1 MPLVSGALP
10 AAALALGVALFL
22 KDDPWAYVFT
32 AVGVTVLRG
41 GATLVTSGV
50 TPWIASGAVCLAVG
64 LLVLL
69 APGWRTDASA
79 IPPTPARAG

>member
-10 AAALALGVALFL
+10 AVALALGVALFL

-50 TPWIASGAVCLAVG
+50 TPWIVSGALCLAAG

-69 APGWRTDASA
+69 APGWRKDAPST
-79 IPPTPARAG
+79 PPTPARAG